1 MRRLPGPTVA
11 LFPLLILVACAGAPP
26 AAPASTPEED
36 RHAVEALKREF
47 TSERARTASRCDAA
61 DPEETKKHVKAEVW
75 GKDDGPPGLPA
86 MQVEAFLCR
95 QRRELESA
103 CWHPK
108 FADWERSEIE
118 YGLVVDPS
126 GAVLTDDRR
135 SADEAA
141 TAALERGS
149 TRVESSEL
157 AHCVEN
163 VVDAWTFP
171 RATMPTWMR
180 LTFRVPD

>member
-1 MRRLPGPTVA
+1 MRRPHGPTVA
-11 LFPLLILVACAGAPP
+11 LLPIVVACAGA
-26 AAPASTPEED
+26 APTSRTSTAED
-36 RHAVEALKREF
+36 DRRAVEALAREF
-47 TSERARTASRCDAA
+47 TSERAKTASRCDAG
-61 DPEETKKHVKAEVW
+61 DPETKKHIKAEVW

-86 MQVEAFLCR
+86 VRVEAFLCR
-95 QRRELESA
+95 QRRELVAA

-118 YGLVVDPS
+118 YGLVIDPS
-126 GAVLTDDRR
+126 GAVLTDGRHD
-135 SADEAA
+135 DGAA
-141 TAALERGS
+141 TAALERGN

-163 VVDAWTFP
+163 VVATWTFP